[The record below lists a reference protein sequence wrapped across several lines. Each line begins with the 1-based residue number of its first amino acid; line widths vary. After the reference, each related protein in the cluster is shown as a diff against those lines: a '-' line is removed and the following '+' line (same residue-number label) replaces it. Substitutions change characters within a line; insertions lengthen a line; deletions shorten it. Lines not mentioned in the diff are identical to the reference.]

1 MAFPG
6 TYNINYYKGD
16 TFEFN
21 VYPKNSDGTAFNLNT
36 DPAYTASFTIATR
49 RGSASTTAT
58 GLVATLV
65 EDALTVTLTTGNT
78 SNLTVG
84 QKLIKT
90 SGAGAFAS
98 NVYITAITSS
108 TEFTVSAG
116 HDAAGLITFSA
127 ASIYTGVA
135 TISQDKTFIT
145 CAITPTNGFYLDPT
159 KQYVYDVQI
168 SRSASPYPLVY
179 TILNG
184 TITVTDEVTLPSSP
198 QGV

>member
-36 DPAYTASFTIATR
+36 DPAYSATFTIATK
-49 RGSASTTAT
+49 RGSASTTQT

-65 EDALTVTLTTGNT
+65 EDSLSVTLTTGNT
-78 SNLTVG
+78 SNLVVG
-84 QKLIKT
+84 QKLVKT
-90 SGAGAFAS
+90 SGTGVFAT
-98 NVYITAITSS
+98 NAYITAITSS

-116 HDAAGLITFSA
+116 HDTAGQISFSV

-135 TISQDKTFIT
+135 TISQDKTYIT

-184 TITVTDEVTLPSSP
+184 TITVTDEVTLPSSS

>member
-21 VYPKNSDGTAFNLNT
+21 VYPKNSDGTTFNLNT
-36 DPAYTASFTIATR
+36 DPAYTSTFTLATK
-49 RGSASTTAT
+49 RGSASTVAT

-65 EDALTVTLTTGNT
+65 QGELTVTLTTGTT
-78 SNLTVG
+78 SALTIG
-84 QKLIKT
+84 QKLVKT
-90 SGAGAFAS
+90 SGTGVFATDA
-98 NVYITAITSS
+98 YITAITSS
-108 TEFTVSAG
+108 TTFTVSAA
-116 HDAAGLITFSA
+116 HTTAGAITFSVA
-127 ASIYTGVA
+127 AIYTGVA
-135 TISQDKTFIT
+135 TISADKTYIT
-145 CAITPTNGFYLDPT
+145 CAITPTVGFYLDPT
-159 KQYVYDVQI
+159 QKYVYDVQI

-184 TITVTDEVTLPSSP
+184 TVTVTDEVTLPSSP